1 MSEFPEIQP
10 FGPRPAPQ
18 NGDPITKEAEAAVT
32 QPEQPATVSGPIVE
46 GPTAASGSS
55 VNLTLVLTAAA
66 AGFALGYVL
75 ARYQEV
81 LIRESKLD
89 ALIDS
94 TQAWIRDQAP
104 KIADPIRQGLE
115 SAGSTWDHA
124 VKKVGSGRPMGL
136 LDFLH
141 R

>member
-10 FGPRPAPQ
+10 FGPRPAPK
-18 NGDPITKEAEAAVT
+18 NGDPQSKQTEAVA
-32 QPEQPATVSGPIVE
+32 QPEPGATAPVPGVEKPAAAHGSNLNIGLILTV
-46 GPTAASGSS
+46 
-55 VNLTLVLTAAA
+55 AA

-89 ALIDS
+89 DLIDS
-94 TQAWIRDQAP
+94 TQAWIREQGP

-115 SAGSTWDHA
+115 SAGTTWDQA
-124 VKKVGSGRPMGL
+124 VRKVSSRPVRGAL
-136 LDFLH
+136 SFF
-141 R
+141 RR

>member
-18 NGDPITKEAEAAVT
+18 NGDPQNKEAEAVA
-32 QPEQPATVSGPIVE
+32 QPGPAATGPDPVVEQPA
-46 GPTAASGSS
+46 AACGSTL
-55 VNLTLVLTAAA
+55 NIGLVLAAVA

-89 ALIDS
+89 ELIDS

-104 KIADPIRQGLE
+104 KIADPIRHGLE
-115 SAGSTWDHA
+115 SAGTTWDQA
-124 VKKVGSGRPMGL
+124 VKKVSARRRPG
-136 LDFLH
+136 FLSFCQ

>member
-10 FGPRPAPQ
+10 FGPRPAPN
-18 NGDPITKEAEAAVT
+18 NGDPQSKEAESVS
-32 QPEQPATVSGPIVE
+32 QPEPAATAPSSAVNQSTN
-46 GPTAASGSS
+46 PTDSS
-55 VNLTLVLTAAA
+55 LNVGLILTAAA

-89 ALIDS
+89 ELIDS
-94 TQAWIRDQAP
+94 TQSWIREQGP
-104 KIADPIRQGLE
+104 RIADPIRQGLE
-115 SAGSTWDHA
+115 SAGSTWDQA
-124 VKKVGSGRPMGL
+124 VKKVNTSRPL
-136 LDFLH
+136 SFLSFLQ

>member
-10 FGPRPAPQ
+10 IGPRPAPQ
-18 NGDPITKEAEAAVT
+18 NGDPIAEGAEAVT
-32 QPEQPATVSGPIVE
+32 RPELAATASGPIVE
-46 GPTAASGSS
+46 GPTAASGNHLN
-55 VNLTLVLTAAA
+55 VTLILTAAA

-81 LIRESKLD
+81 LVRESKLD

-115 SAGSTWDHA
+115 SAGSTWDQA
-124 VKKVGSGRPMGL
+124 VKKVSSGRPMGL
-136 LDFLH
+136 LSFLH